1 MELGNRIK
9 ELRKAQNINQDEL
22 AEKLFVSRQTI
33 SNWEN
38 YKSYPDIQSV
48 LLLSEIFNVSVD
60 QLLKGDVEKME
71 RIITEQTQAD
81 INKMHTYA
89 IGMLISIVALLISMP
104 VLAFTIGFWFFIPFV
119 LLFACAMYFAT
130 RIEKYNKKYNVQ
142 TYKEIVA
149 FTKGETLSK
158 ENQIREEAKR
168 PYQKVLAPI
177 LSAVIVAVVCS
188 GILLI
193 LESLFITC
201 QQQY

>member
-1 MELGNRIK
+1 MEFGNRIK

-38 YKSYPDIQSV
+38 DKSYPDIQSV

-104 VLAFTIGFWFFIPFV
+104 VLAYTTGFWFFIPSV
-119 LLFACAMYFAT
+119 LLFACAMYFAI
-130 RIEKYNKKYNVQ
+130 RIEKCKKEYNVQ

-149 FTKGETLSK
+149 FTKGETLYK
-158 ENQIREEAKR
+158 EDQIREEAKR

-177 LSAVIVAVVCS
+177 LSAVIAAVVCS

-193 LESLFITC
+193 LELLF
-201 QQQY
+201 

>member
-38 YKSYPDIQSV
+38 DKSYPDIQSV
-48 LLLSEIFNVSVD
+48 LLLSEVFNVSVD

-71 RIITEQTQAD
+71 RIITEQTHAD
-81 INKMHTYA
+81 INKMNTYA
-89 IGMLISIVALLISMP
+89 IGMLISIIALLISTP

-119 LLFACAMYFAT
+119 VLFACTMYFAT
-130 RIEKYNKKYNVQ
+130 RIEKYKKEYNVQ

-149 FTKGETLSK
+149 FTKGEALSK
-158 ENQIREEAKR
+158 DDQIREEAKR
-168 PYQKVLAPI
+168 PYQKALFTIVSGVLA
-177 LSAVIVAVVCS
+177 AVICG
-188 GILLI
+188 GIGAALI
-193 LESLFITC
+193 MLFK
-201 QQQY
+201 

>member
-38 YKSYPDIQSV
+38 DKSYPDIQSV

-81 INKMHTYA
+81 IKKMNTYA
-89 IGMLISIVALLISMP
+89 IGMLISIVALLISTP
-104 VLAFTIGFWFFIPFV
+104 VLAFTTGFWFFIPFV
-119 LLFACAMYFAT
+119 VLFACTMYFAT
-130 RIEKYNKKYNVQ
+130 RIEKCKKEYNVQ

-149 FTKGETLSK
+149 FTKGEALSK
-158 ENQIREEAKR
+158 EDQIREEAKR
-168 PYQKVLAPI
+168 PYQKALFAI
-177 LSAVIVAVVCS
+177 LSGVIAAGVCGGIGAVL
-188 GILLI
+188 ILL
-193 LESLFITC
+193 FK
-201 QQQY
+201 

>member
-1 MELGNRIK
+1 MEFGNRIK

-38 YKSYPDIQSV
+38 DKSYPDIQSV

-71 RIITEQTQAD
+71 RIITEQTQED

-104 VLAFTIGFWFFIPFV
+104 VLAYTTGFWFFIPSV
-119 LLFACAMYFAT
+119 LLFACAMYFAI
-130 RIEKYNKKYNVQ
+130 RIEKCKKEYNVQ

-149 FTKGETLSK
+149 FTKGETLYK
-158 ENQIREEAKR
+158 EDQIREEAKR

-177 LSAVIVAVVCS
+177 LSAVIAAVVCS

-193 LESLFITC
+193 LELLF
-201 QQQY
+201 

>member
-38 YKSYPDIQSV
+38 DKSYPDIQSV

-71 RIITEQTQAD
+71 RIITEQTHAD
-81 INKMHTYA
+81 INKMNTYA
-89 IGMLISIVALLISMP
+89 VGMLISIIALLISTP
-104 VLAFTIGFWFFIPFV
+104 VLAFTIGFWFFIPFAV
-119 LLFACAMYFAT
+119 LFACTMYFAT
-130 RIEKYNKKYNVQ
+130 RIEKYKKEYNVQ

-149 FTKGETLSK
+149 FTKGEALSK
-158 ENQIREEAKR
+158 DDQIREEAKR
-168 PYQKVLAPI
+168 PYQKALFTIVSGVLA
-177 LSAVIVAVVCS
+177 AVICG
-188 GILLI
+188 GIGAALI
-193 LESLFITC
+193 MLFK
-201 QQQY
+201 

>member
-38 YKSYPDIQSV
+38 DKSYPDIQSV
-48 LLLSEIFNVSVD
+48 LLLSEVFNVSVD

-71 RIITEQTQAD
+71 RIITEQTHAD
-81 INKMHTYA
+81 INKMNTYA
-89 IGMLISIVALLISMP
+89 IGMLISIIALLISTP

-119 LLFACAMYFAT
+119 VLFACTMYFAT
-130 RIEKYNKKYNVQ
+130 RIEKYKKEYNVQ

-149 FTKGETLSK
+149 FTKGEALSK
-158 ENQIREEAKR
+158 DDQIREEAKR
-168 PYQKVLAPI
+168 PNQKALFTIVSGVLA
-177 LSAVIVAVVCS
+177 AVIWG
-188 GILLI
+188 GIGAALI
-193 LESLFITC
+193 MLFK
-201 QQQY
+201 

>member
-38 YKSYPDIQSV
+38 DKSYPDIQSV

-104 VLAFTIGFWFFIPFV
+104 VLAYTTGFWFFIPSV
-119 LLFACAMYFAT
+119 LLFACAMYFAI
-130 RIEKYNKKYNVQ
+130 RIEKCKKEYNVQ

-149 FTKGETLSK
+149 FTKGETLYK
-158 ENQIREEAKR
+158 EDQIREEAKR

-177 LSAVIVAVVCS
+177 LSAVIAAVVCS

-193 LESLFITC
+193 LELLF
-201 QQQY
+201 

>member
-1 MELGNRIK
+1 MEFGNRIK

-38 YKSYPDIQSV
+38 DKSYPDIQSV

-104 VLAFTIGFWFFIPFV
+104 VLAYTTGFWFFIPSV
-119 LLFACAMYFAT
+119 LMFACAMYFAI

-149 FTKGETLSK
+149 FTNGETLSK
-158 ENQIREEAKR
+158 DDQIREEAKR

-177 LSAVIVAVVCS
+177 LSAVIAAVVCG

-193 LESLFITC
+193 LEFLF
-201 QQQY
+201 

>member
-1 MELGNRIK
+1 MELGSRIK

-38 YKSYPDIQSV
+38 DKSYPDIQSV
-48 LLLSEIFNVSVD
+48 LLLSEIFGVSVD

-81 INKMHTYA
+81 INKMNTYA

-104 VLAFTIGFWFFIPFV
+104 VLAYTTGFWFFIPSV
-119 LLFACAMYFAT
+119 LLFACAMYFAI
-130 RIEKYNKKYNVQ
+130 RIEKCKKEYNVQ

-149 FTKGETLSK
+149 FTKGETLYK
-158 ENQIREEAKR
+158 EDQIREEAKR

-177 LSAVIVAVVCS
+177 LSAVIAAVVCS

-193 LESLFITC
+193 LELLF
-201 QQQY
+201 